1 MNVSS
6 SLPATA
12 ATVSYLD
19 DLKIPRDKKDLAQK
33 CTRRSGSDCCDFHV
47 AYRERGHFVGGR
59 GAVGFK
65 PGPQPPSREG
75 DTGRQAGRR
84 A

>member
-33 CTRRSGSDCCDFHV
+33 CTRRRQPRLRCYFHV

-59 GAVGFK
+59 GAAGFK
-65 PGPQPPSREG
+65 PSPQAPSREG
-75 DTGRQAGRR
+75 DTGG
-84 A
+84 